1 MNNILASSNIDLRP
15 PVRTFDQ
22 EKVLDYEGPNNHS
35 WSGAFNPREAS
46 DLKEA
51 K

>member
-22 EKVLDYEGPNNHS
+22 DKLLDCAGPSNHS
-35 WSGAFNPREAS
+35 WSGAFNPHEAS
-46 DLKEA
+46 NPTEA